1 MITDAPIQATIER
14 AEQFDF
20 NSYQLTPLASFVVKA
35 KVLSKTD
42 YMLGRES
49 DLSPTDL
56 ALGWKKMSDEAVLN
70 KIVITQSGRW
80 YRWHV
85 QDFPIPR
92 SEIETQSANMHLI
105 PATDAIEAMIK
116 QVKQGQIIEMRGYL
130 VRVDAKDGW
139 HWQSS
144 LTRSDNGAHA
154 CELVFVE
161 SFKISSGR

>member
-1 MITDAPIQATIER
+1 MLAACWKLFGNDSPVVLGPGVMITDAPIQATIER

-56 ALGWKKMSDEAVLN
+56 ALGWEKMSDEAVLN

-105 PATDAIEAMIK
+105 P
-116 QVKQGQIIEMRGYL
+116 GQLMPL
-130 VRVDAKDGW
+130 N
-139 HWQSS
+139 
-144 LTRSDNGAHA
+144 L
-154 CELVFVE
+154 
-161 SFKISSGR
+161 